1 MMGAGAAGMVL
12 GGFVAQRFSR
22 RLVLLAPELLLV
34 PAIAL
39 LPSLGYAAH
48 GPGGRARAGS
58 RWRPTSVW

>member
-1 MMGAGAAGMVL
+1 MGAGAAGMAL

-22 RLVLLAPELLLV
+22 RLVLLAPELVLV

-48 GPGGRARAGS
+48 APGGRGSRGS
-58 RWRPTSVW
+58 RWRPTSAW